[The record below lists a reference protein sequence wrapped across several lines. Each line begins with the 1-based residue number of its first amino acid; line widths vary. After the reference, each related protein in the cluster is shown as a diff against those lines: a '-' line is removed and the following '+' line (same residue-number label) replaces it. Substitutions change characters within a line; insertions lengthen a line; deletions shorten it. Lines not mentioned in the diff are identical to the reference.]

1 MTTTTRTKKTTK
13 RAKPTRTDRL
23 AAILAATGEHAL
35 AVRVRGE
42 HLGTVTAIADPDW
55 AGPGDVATCRYAVLD
70 DCGEMFDSSDDL
82 ASIRETLA
90 QTIREMRSDRLQEIA
105 DEEAAE
111 VEEAAE
117 RDVEA
122 ARDAVEALIGA
133 GKAADVVKAL
143 RAAGLI

>member
-1 MTTTTRTKKTTK
+1 MTTATRTKKATK
-13 RAKPTRTDRL
+13 RVKLTRTDRL
-23 AAILAATGEHAL
+23 ATILAATGEHAL
-35 AVRVRGE
+35 AARVRGE

-55 AGPGDVATCRYAVLD
+55 TGPGDEATCHYAVLD

-90 QTIREMRSDRLQEIA
+90 QTIRDMRADRLQEIA

-111 VEEAAE
+111 AEEAAE
-117 RDVEA
+117 RDAEA
-122 ARDAVEALIGA
+122 ARDAVETLIGS
-133 GKAADVVKAL
+133 GKAADVVRAL